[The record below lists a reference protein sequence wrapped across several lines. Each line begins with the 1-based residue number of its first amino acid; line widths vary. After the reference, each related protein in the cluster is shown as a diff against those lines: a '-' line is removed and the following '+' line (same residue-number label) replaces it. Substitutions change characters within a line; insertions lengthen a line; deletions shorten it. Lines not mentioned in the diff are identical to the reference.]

1 MPTALVNTSGRRQY
15 PRTLALRGNVSVLER
30 CAEPGLEV
38 GGWEGWCGEESEGER
53 GGAMRDRI
61 RWRMVVPK
69 RARP

>member
-1 MPTALVNTSGRRQY
+1 M
-15 PRTLALRGNVSVLER
+15 LER